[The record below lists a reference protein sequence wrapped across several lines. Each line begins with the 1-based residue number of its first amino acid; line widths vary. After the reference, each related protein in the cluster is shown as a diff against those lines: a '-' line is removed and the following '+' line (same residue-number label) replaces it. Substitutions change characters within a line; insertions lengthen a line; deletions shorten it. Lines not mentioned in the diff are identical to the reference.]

1 MWANSRIPTSRGKS
15 LEQLIDDLQGTAL
28 PGSQVHE
35 VMKAAIQVRIA
46 ERLAAPQRWAIIAA
60 GAAMISA
67 LAAVASAIA
76 AFA

>member
-1 MWANSRIPTSRGKS
+1 MGEFENPYVKGKS

-46 ERLAAPQRWAIIAA
+46 ERLAAPQGGR
-60 GAAMISA
+60 SSRQA
-67 LAAVASAIA
+67 LR
-76 AFA
+76 